1 MQLSDLEQHLNKQT
15 LNLERLLFL
24 IDQEKHALISRDAD
38 KLLSLAADKSK
49 MLEAIKEVDAQLA
62 QHPNKDDFSREPLAA
77 LVADAKALMTECQ
90 TKNQENG
97 KLIELCNASINRLA
111 QALQMSRNSS
121 SLTYDGKGKT
131 STIST
136 LGNDL
141 KA

>member
-38 KLLSLAADKSK
+38 KLMSLAADKNT
-49 MLEAIKEVDAQLA
+49 MLDAIKEVDTQLA
-62 QHPNKDDFSREPLAA
+62 KHPNKDDFSREPLAT
-77 LVADAKALMTECQ
+77 LVADAKSLMNECQ

-131 STIST
+131 STIPT

>member
-1 MQLSDLEQHLNKQT
+1 MPDLEQLLNKQT

-24 IDQEKHALISRDAD
+24 IDQEKQALISRDAE
-38 KLLSLAADKSK
+38 KLLSLAGDKST
-49 MLEAIKEVDAQLA
+49 LLDNVKEIDTQLA
-62 QHPNKDDFSREPLAA
+62 NHPEKDDFAKEPIATM
-77 LVADAKALMTECQ
+77 VNDAKVLMSECQ
-90 TKNQENG
+90 VKNQENG

-111 QALQMSRNSS
+111 QALQMSRNAS

-131 STIST
+131 STIAT